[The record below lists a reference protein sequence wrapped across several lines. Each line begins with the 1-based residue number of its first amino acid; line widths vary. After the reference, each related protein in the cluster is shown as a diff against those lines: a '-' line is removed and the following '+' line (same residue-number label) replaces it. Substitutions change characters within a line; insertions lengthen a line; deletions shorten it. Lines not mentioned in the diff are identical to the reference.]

1 MNIKQMAAMETAKLI
16 GGMILVSVIVN
27 VSLHFFG
34 VVAVG
39 VIVAVALFLYMIKF
53 VYDIELAKLESKNA
67 LTRLKDI
74 K

>member
-1 MNIKQMAAMETAKLI
+1 MTIKQMAAMETAKLI
-16 GGMILVSVIVN
+16 LGMILVSVLVN

-67 LTRLKDI
+67 LTKLKDI

>member
-1 MNIKQMAAMETAKLI
+1 MTIKQMAAMETAKLI
-16 GGMILVSVIVN
+16 VGMILVSVLVN

-39 VIVAVALFLYMIKF
+39 AIVALALFVYMIKF
-53 VYDIELAKLESKNA
+53 VYDIELAKLEAKNSLA
-67 LTRLKDI
+67 RLKEI